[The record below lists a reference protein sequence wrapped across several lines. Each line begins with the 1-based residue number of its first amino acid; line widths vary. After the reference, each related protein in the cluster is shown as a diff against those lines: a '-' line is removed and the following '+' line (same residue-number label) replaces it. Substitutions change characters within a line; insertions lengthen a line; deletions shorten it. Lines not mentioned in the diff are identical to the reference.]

1 MTEDRG
7 HSLHGFS
14 SPWVMYM
21 DKYEESFARAKGN
34 VAVFATVMGSVY
46 CETMPKVVLGLPQKS
61 KDA

>member
-1 MTEDRG
+1 
-7 HSLHGFS
+7 
-14 SPWVMYM
+14 MYM